1 MLTRQGATRL
11 IETEFNRLVKIN
23 INFPDRT
30 PISPVV
36 YRPTE
41 LIMAEKTVAT
51 LLNQDGDEWM
61 KDLTATFRM
70 AHITESQ
77 ALKIISIFLEGHP
90 KQWFIESITIF
101 ESWSVFK
108 AQFIHTY
115 SSPSS
120 KQLASNRLR
129 TRQQRQ
135 DEAVIEYYTDV
146 MKLCKLVDPNMTD
159 VSKLDHLYHG
169 LKSSLMKDVLREAP
183 STPSGF
189 LEQARREENLDRL
202 VTTAAQQANDDDTEA
217 TTYSNNS
224 LYRSPQSAESMLY
237 QNSSNMYS
245 KAQELFN
252 NVKIIVSNIRRSHK
266 QQNLSKKLIL
276 YSDTRFYGAYA
287 MLNVFSSIFDELVQI
302 LDSKLLTTYSRI
314 NDDFLLDICRFL
326 LLFDTVIKALSDD
339 RRPTLHRVLPFKQYL
354 INKCEIDNDDNED
367 LKQVKCFLGKRLDEK
382 WELTDEHLIVAVL
395 HPNNK
400 HLHKSPHLK
409 EREILLLKQE
419 MFKRHDRFSS
429 TTTSTVAGLPD
440 TLSTTSSTCSSSIS
454 STSVTKSVCLDARD
468 ILLMEVFHK
477 PPSVPEK
484 ESC

>member
-11 IETEFNRLVKIN
+11 IESEFNRLAKIN

-51 LLNQDGDEWM
+51 LLSKTLEQTSKFSGKPDQDADEWM

-77 ALKIISIFLEGHP
+77 ALKIISTFLEGHP
-90 KQWFIESITIF
+90 KQWFIENITIF
-101 ESWSVFK
+101 ESWSIFK

-129 TRQQRQ
+129 TH
-135 DEAVIEYYTDV
+135 V
-146 MKLCKLVDPNMTD
+146 MKLCKL
-159 VSKLDHLYHG
+159 LDHLYHG

-202 VTTAAQQANDDDTEA
+202 VTTAARQTNNNDTQA

-224 LYRSPQSAESMLY
+224 LYRSPQSAESMHY

-245 KAQELFN
+245 KGYSA
-252 NVKIIVSNIRRSHK
+252 NV
-266 QQNLSKKLIL
+266 
-276 YSDTRFYGAYA
+276 YSPQPAYNRFY
-287 MLNVFSSIFDELVQI
+287 D
-302 LDSKLLTTYSRI
+302 
-314 NDDFLLDICRFL
+314 
-326 LLFDTVIKALSDD
+326 
-339 RRPTLHRVLPFKQYL
+339 P
-354 INKCEIDNDDNED
+354 
-367 LKQVKCFLGKRLDEK
+367 
-382 WELTDEHLIVAVL
+382 
-395 HPNNK
+395 
-400 HLHKSPHLK
+400 
-409 EREILLLKQE
+409 
-419 MFKRHDRFSS
+419 
-429 TTTSTVAGLPD
+429 
-440 TLSTTSSTCSSSIS
+440 SSSHYPHQAQQS
-454 STSVTKSVCLDARD
+454 SFNVLRYQSRPLRCYLCQKLGHVARD
-468 ILLMEVFHK
+468 CRSAK
-477 PPSVPEK
+477 NY
-484 ESC
+484 